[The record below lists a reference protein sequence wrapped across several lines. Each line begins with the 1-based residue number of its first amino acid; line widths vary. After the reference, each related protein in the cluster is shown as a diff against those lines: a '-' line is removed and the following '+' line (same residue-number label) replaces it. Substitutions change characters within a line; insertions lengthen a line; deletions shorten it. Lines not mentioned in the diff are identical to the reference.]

1 MDENKN
7 KLWKQ
12 AIKWPLYS
20 VAILPVFITGAYLIN
35 QYEKVKIYNL
45 IAFTLAAIL
54 ILIWE
59 NLTNDLFD
67 AETGIDEFK
76 FHSIVNL
83 IKNKKIIS
91 FIAYISLVI
100 GLLIISIISVSTSIN
115 ILILVTACCLL
126 GYLYQGPPFRFG
138 YQGLGEPLCW
148 LAFGPF
154 AYSAALI
161 ALNPSKIYL
170 EATPW
175 KESLLLGSGPS
186 LATTLILFCSH
197 FHQIIEDKKHGKN
210 SPLVRL
216 GAKKGSQFVPWI
228 IFTIYIVQLFTI
240 VTGFIP
246 VFCILYL
253 ISFPQAIRLI
263 NLLKSS
269 YKNPS
274 AIKNCKF
281 KFIFV
286 FVYINKFL
294 KNILVVVQN
303 CNFYHLI
310 KSR

>member
-1 MDENKN
+1 MDEDKK

-20 VAILPVFITGAYLIN
+20 VAILPVLISGAYVLN
-35 QYEKVKIYNL
+35 QYEEVKIYNL

-54 ILIWE
+54 ILLWE

-100 GLLIISIISVSTSIN
+100 GLFIISIISVSTSIN
-115 ILILVTACCLL
+115 ILILVAASCFL
-126 GYLYQGPPFRFG
+126 GYLYQGPPFRLG

-154 AYSAALI
+154 AYSAVLI
-161 ALNPSKIYL
+161 ALNPSNIYF
-170 EATPW
+170 EDIPW
-175 KESLLLGSGPS
+175 KVSLLLGSGPS
-186 LATTLILFCSH
+186 LATTLVLFCSH
-197 FHQIIEDKKHGKN
+197 FHQISEDKKHGKN

-228 IFTIYIVQLFTI
+228 IFTIYIFELFTI

-253 ISFPQAIRLI
+253 ISFPQAIRLV
-263 NLLKSS
+263 NLLRSL
-269 YKNPS
+269 YKKPS

-281 KFIFV
+281 VAINFQTLNGVGLITGLIFN
-286 FVYINKFL
+286 YLLNK
-294 KNILVVVQN
+294 
-303 CNFYHLI
+303 
-310 KSR
+310 

>member
-1 MDENKN
+1 MNENK
-7 KLWKQ
+7 KRLWKQ

-20 VAILPVFITGAYLIN
+20 VAILPVFISGAYLIN
-35 QYEKVKIYNL
+35 EYEKIKIYNL
-45 IAFTLAAIL
+45 ISFTLAAIL
-54 ILIWE
+54 ILLWE

-83 IKNKKIIS
+83 IKNKKIILL
-91 FIAYISLVI
+91 IAYTSLVI
-100 GLLIISIISVSTSIN
+100 GLLIISIISISTSIN
-115 ILILVTACCLL
+115 ILILITACCFL

-148 LAFGPF
+148 IAFGPF
-154 AYSAALI
+154 AYSAALM
-161 ALNPSKIYL
+161 ALNPSNIYL
-170 EATPW
+170 EGTPW

-186 LATTLILFCSH
+186 LATTLVLFCSH

-216 GAKKGSQFVPWI
+216 GAKKGSKLVPLI
-228 IFTIYIVQLFTI
+228 IVVIYAYQLLTI

-246 VFCILYL
+246 FFCILYF

-263 NLLKSS
+263 NLLHSS
-269 YKNPS
+269 YNNAP

-281 KFIFV
+281 IAIKFQTLNGFGLIAGLIFD
-286 FVYINKFL
+286 YLINK
-294 KNILVVVQN
+294 
-303 CNFYHLI
+303 
-310 KSR
+310 

>member
-1 MDENKN
+1 MNEDKKN
-7 KLWKQ
+7 LWRK

-20 VAILPVFITGAYLIN
+20 VAILPVLIEGAYLLN
-35 QYEKVKIYNL
+35 QYEEVKIYNL
-45 IAFTLAAIL
+45 ISFTLAAIL
-54 ILIWE
+54 ILLWE
-59 NLTNDLFD
+59 NLTNDLYD

-83 IKNKKIIS
+83 VKNKKIIS
-91 FIAYISLVI
+91 FIAYTSLII

-115 ILILVTACCLL
+115 ILILVASCCFL

-154 AYSAALI
+154 AYSAILI
-161 ALNPSKIYL
+161 ALNPSNIYF
-170 EATPW
+170 EEIPW
-175 KESLLLGSGPS
+175 KVSLLLGSGPS
-186 LATTLILFCSH
+186 LATTLVLFCSH
-197 FHQIIEDKKHGKN
+197 FHQISEDKKHGKN

-228 IFTIYIVQLFTI
+228 IFIIYFFQLLTI

-253 ISFPQAIRLI
+253 ISFPQGIRLI

-269 YKNPS
+269 YKKPS
-274 AIKNCKF
+274 AIKNSKF
-281 KFIFV
+281 VAIKFQTLNGVGLITGLIFS
-286 FVYINKFL
+286 YLLNK
-294 KNILVVVQN
+294 
-303 CNFYHLI
+303 
-310 KSR
+310 